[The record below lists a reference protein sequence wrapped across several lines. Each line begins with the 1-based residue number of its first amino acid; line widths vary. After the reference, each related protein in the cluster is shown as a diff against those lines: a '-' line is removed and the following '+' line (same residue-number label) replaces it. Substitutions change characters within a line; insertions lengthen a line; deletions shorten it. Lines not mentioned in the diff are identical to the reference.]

1 MFGVWQNSLLPQLVN
16 NTKSSKS
23 LDWCFY
29 LAIAVVCSLFVAM
42 VLILVFIVVDSMV
55 LYKQSKKVLRI
66 SQTMNN
72 RDVIR
77 YIPIDYSKMPK
88 LQKNLLTQQANNNG
102 SGSVV
107 PLNLVNSFSQLPP
120 NSENPTYMLSLGNRY
135 YYKRN
140 MQYMASSLDD
150 LDENYFKYSAN
161 ENNERRNEWSLFLS
175 SKLLFFLA
183 IFNSQSNRQMFA
195 E

>member
-1 MFGVWQNSLLPQLVN
+1 MFGVWQNTLLPPLVN
-16 NTKSSKS
+16 GTSSKT
-23 LDWCFY
+23 LEWCFY

-42 VLILVFIVVDSMV
+42 VLILVFIVVDSLL
-55 LYKQSKKVLRI
+55 LYKESKRAIRI

-88 LQKNLLTQQANNNG
+88 LQKNLLTQQQQQQTNNNG
-102 SGSVV
+102 GSGTVV

-120 NSENPTYMLSLGNRY
+120 NSENPTYLFNFGNGY

-140 MQYMASSLDD
+140 MQYMASSSDD
-150 LDENYFKYSAN
+150 LDENYFKYSAA
-161 ENNERRNEWSLFLS
+161 ENNDLMN
-175 SKLLFFLA
+175 K
-183 IFNSQSNRQMFA
+183 
-195 E
+195 